1 MAKHGETNSK
11 LKAASARNARIIRIL
26 AACIFMCLAF
36 ALGFFV
42 RGDQAML
49 KRIGFESLI
58 VAGEQ
63 NPGATV
69 TGSTYSSI
77 SARVAEVEGIL
88 ANDSMDSYNLDAAT
102 SALLSSFAEATED
115 PYLRYYDE
123 SRYQAFIKENA
134 SKYGGIGVLFS
145 EYNGRAYAVDVFEGS
160 TADANGVEQGD
171 FVVAID
177 GDRNQEWSMNEVIN
191 ALARDEGESV
201 VVTWRRPATMDAEG
215 GEEFSTTL
223 TAAVYKEPNL
233 TTELHDQVGYVS
245 LKQLTQSSVSL
256 VKNAITELEKDGALA
271 FVLDIRDNPG
281 GYLTQAV
288 DIASLFMKS
297 GVVVEIE
304 TVRDGTSTKSV
315 TSSTTATDKPLVVL
329 VNGNTSAAA
338 EVLVGALKDSQR
350 ASVVGTT
357 TMGKGSVQRVQK
369 LSFGGALRYTAAYYR
384 TPLGYDI
391 NNAGIAPDIVV
402 NGDGGEGADNQ
413 KQFALETAQSLV
425 EL

>member
-1 MAKHGETNSK
+1 MAKHGETNK
-11 LKAASARNARIIRIL
+11 HKATGARNARIIRVL
-26 AACIFMCLAF
+26 TACICVCLAF
-36 ALGFFV
+36 AAGFFL
-42 RGDQAML
+42 RGDEGLL

-58 VAGEQ
+58 MAGEQ

-88 ANDSMDSYNLDAAT
+88 AGDSMDSYDLDDAT
-102 SALLSSFAEATED
+102 TQILTAFANATED

-145 EYNGRAYAVDVFEGS
+145 EYNGRAFAADVFEGS

-171 FVVAID
+171 YVVAID
-177 GDRNQEWSMNEVIN
+177 GDRNQDWSMTEVIN

-215 GEEFSTTL
+215 GDEFSTTL
-223 TAAVYKEPNL
+223 TTGIYKEQNL
-233 TTELHDQVGYVS
+233 TKELYDQVGYIS
-245 LKQLTQSSVSL
+245 LKQFTQTSAEL
-256 VKNAITELEKDGALA
+256 VKQAVADLEEQGALS
-271 FVLDIRDNPG
+271 FVLDIRGNPG

-288 DIASLFMKS
+288 DVAALFMKS

-304 TVRDGTSTKSV
+304 TVRDGKSTKSTNNV
-315 TSSTTATDKPLVVL
+315 TATDKPLVVL
-329 VNGNTSAAA
+329 VDENTAAAA
-338 EVLVGALKDSQR
+338 EVLAAALQDSQR
-350 ASVVGTT
+350 ATIVGTT

-384 TPLGYDI
+384 TPLGHDI
-391 NNAGIAPDIVV
+391 NDVGIAPDIMV
-402 NGDGGEGADNQ
+402 NDDGGEESDNQ
-413 KQFALETAQSLV
+413 KEFALETALSLV

>member
-1 MAKHGETNSK
+1 MARHGETNK
-11 LKAASARNARIIRIL
+11 LKAASVRNARIIKIL
-26 AACIFMCLAF
+26 AACICVCLAF
-36 ALGFFV
+36 AAGFLV
-42 RGDQAML
+42 RGDQGIL

-58 VAGEQ
+58 MTGEQ

-69 TGSTYSSI
+69 RGDTYSSI

-88 ANDSMDSYNLDAAT
+88 ASESMDSYNLDETTANLLAA
-102 SALLSSFAEATED
+102 FAESTED

-123 SRYQAFIKENA
+123 ARYQAFIKENA

-145 EYNGRAYAVDVFEGS
+145 EHDGRAYAVDVFEGS
-160 TADANGVEQGD
+160 AADANGVKQGD

-177 GDRNQEWSMNEVIN
+177 GDRNQDWSANEVIN
-191 ALARDEGESV
+191 ALSRDEGDSV
-201 VVTWRRPATMDAEG
+201 VVTWRRPATSDAEG

-223 TAAVYKEPNL
+223 TTAVYKEPNVSTSL
-233 TTELHDQVGYVS
+233 EDEVGYIS
-245 LKQLTQSSVSL
+245 LKQFTSNSAAL
-256 VKNAITELEKDGALA
+256 VADAVAELEEQGALS
-271 FVLDIRDNPG
+271 FVLDIRSNPG

-288 DIASLFMKS
+288 DVASLFMRS

-315 TSSTTATDKPLVVL
+315 ARSTTATDKPLVVL
-329 VNGNTSAAA
+329 VDGDTSAAA
-338 EVLVGALKDSQR
+338 EVVAGALQDSQR
-350 ASVVGTT
+350 ATIVGTT

-369 LSFGGALRYTAAYYR
+369 LSFGGALRYTAAFYR

-391 NNAGIAPDIVV
+391 NDVGISPDITV
-402 NGDGGEGADNQ
+402 NDDGDGEGDNQ
-413 KQFALETAQSLV
+413 KQFALETAESLI

>member
-1 MAKHGETNSK
+1 MAKHGETNK
-11 LKAASARNARIIRIL
+11 HKATGARNARIIKVL
-26 AACIFMCLAF
+26 TACICVCLAF
-36 ALGFFV
+36 AAGFFL
-42 RGDQAML
+42 RGDQGLL

-58 VAGEQ
+58 MAGEQ

-88 ANDSMDSYNLDAAT
+88 AGDSMDSYDLDDAT
-102 SALLSSFAEATED
+102 TEILTAFASATED

-145 EYNGRAYAVDVFEGS
+145 EYNGRAFAADVFEGS

-177 GDRNQEWSMNEVIN
+177 GDRNQDWSMTEVIN
-191 ALARDEGESV
+191 ALARDEGDSV

-215 GEEFSTTL
+215 GDEFSTTL
-223 TAAVYKEPNL
+223 TTGVYKEQNL
-233 TTELHDQVGYVS
+233 TKELYDQVGYIS
-245 LKQLTQSSVSL
+245 LKQFTQTSAELVEKAVS
-256 VKNAITELEKDGALA
+256 ELEEQGALS
-271 FVLDIRDNPG
+271 FVLDIRSNPG

-288 DIASLFMKS
+288 DVAALFMKS

-304 TVRDGTSTKSV
+304 TVRDGKSTKSTNNV
-315 TSSTTATDKPLVVL
+315 TATDKPLVVL
-329 VNGNTSAAA
+329 VDENTAAAA
-338 EVLVGALKDSQR
+338 EVLAAALQDSQR
-350 ASVVGTT
+350 ATIVGTT

-384 TPLGYDI
+384 TPLGHDI
-391 NNAGIAPDIVV
+391 NDVGIAPDITV
-402 NGDGGEGADNQ
+402 NDDGSEETDNQ
-413 KQFALETAQSLV
+413 KEFALETALSLV

>member
-1 MAKHGETNSK
+1 MAKHGETNK
-11 LKAASARNARIIRIL
+11 LKAAGARNARIIRIL
-26 AACIFMCLAF
+26 TACICVCLAF
-36 ALGFFV
+36 AAGFLV
-42 RGDQAML
+42 RGDQGLL

-63 NPGATV
+63 NPGMTV
-69 TGSTYSSI
+69 SGSTYSSL

-88 ANDSMDSYNLDAAT
+88 ANDSMDSYDLDETTSQILAAYAA
-102 SALLSSFAEATED
+102 STED

-123 SRYQAFIKENA
+123 SRYQAFIKENS

-191 ALARDEGESV
+191 AFARDEGESV
-201 VVTWRRPATMDAEG
+201 VVTWRRPASMDAEG
-215 GEEFSTTL
+215 GDEFSTTL
-223 TAAVYKEPNL
+223 TTGVYKEQNL
-233 TTELHDQVGYVS
+233 ATELHDQVGYIS
-245 LKQLTQSSVSL
+245 LKQLTQQSADLVEKAVSD
-256 VKNAITELEKDGALA
+256 LEEQGALS
-271 FVLDIRDNPG
+271 FVLDIRSNPG

-288 DIASLFMKS
+288 DIASLFMRS

-304 TVRDGTSTKSV
+304 TVRESPSTKSV
-315 TSSTTATDKPLVVL
+315 ANSTTVTDKPLVVL
-329 VNGNTSAAA
+329 VDGNTAAAA
-338 EVLVGALKDSQR
+338 EVLTAALQDSQR
-350 ASVVGTT
+350 ATVVGTT

-369 LSFGGALRYTAAYYR
+369 LSFGGALRYTAAYYK
-384 TPLGYDI
+384 TPLGRDI
-391 NNAGIAPDIVV
+391 NDVGIAPDITVDSD
-402 NGDGGEGADNQ
+402 GDEETDNQ
-413 KQFALETAQSLV
+413 KQFAIETAQSLV